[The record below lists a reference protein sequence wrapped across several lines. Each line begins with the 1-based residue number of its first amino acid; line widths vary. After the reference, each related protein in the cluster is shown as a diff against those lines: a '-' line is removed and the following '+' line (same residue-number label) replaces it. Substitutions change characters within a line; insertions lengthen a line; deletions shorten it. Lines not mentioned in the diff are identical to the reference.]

1 MKNKNIWNYILKEK
15 KYLFLIT
22 ITGLIYNV
30 GLLAGPYFEGQL
42 AGCLVDISKNLKTA
56 NSMIQLSVIY
66 ICVIL
71 FVQFARFLKRYFVR
85 EFGNDINRNLKMDVY
100 KHFVYDTSNNENAG
114 SIMTKAISDA
124 DACSEGIRKFTT
136 EIFDTGIALISY
148 IMMLVLYDAKLT
160 CFVIIFPV
168 ISYLIANKLG
178 PVVAKNAS
186 NAKKSAERLNTS
198 TLDRLHLA
206 ITYRI
211 YGEESNMHEVYE
223 KDLQDYEDKT
233 VRSNILETALKPLY
247 EIISMTGIV
256 FIIYFGSKRVM
267 NNLWD
272 VAIFTTYISCFTK
285 MAVKSSKAAKLFNA
299 VQKAKVS
306 WDRIY
311 PIIENDHE
319 VKNRKPIDVNTIEVS
334 NLSYAYDDRII
345 FSNVSFQAKKGDIIG
360 ITGEIASGKSTLG
373 KVFLENSHYQG
384 KILVNKKQLKDIEKD
399 YAVTSYMGHNLE
411 LFDDTIENN
420 IKFGKEVNIL
430 PVLDIASMKEEIET
444 FPDGI
449 YTRLGEGGIKLS
461 GGQQSRIALV
471 RTLYHARGIIVLDDP
486 FSACDKNT
494 EKEIYENIR
503 REYKDSIIFL
513 ISHRLSLF
521 DQMNQILFIDNQ
533 SVEAGTH
540 QELLK
545 NNEKYKHLYFLQ
557 TKEFL

>member
-420 IKFGKEVNIL
+420 IKFGKEGNIL

>member
-42 AGCLVDISKNLKTA
+42 AGCLLDISKNLKTA

-66 ICVIL
+66 VCIIL
-71 FVQFARFLKRYFVR
+71 LVQCARFLKRYFVR
-85 EFGNDINRNLKMDVY
+85 KFGNDINRNLKMDVY
-100 KHFVYDTSNNENAG
+100 KHFVYDTSNDENAG

-160 CFVIIFPV
+160 CFVIIFQV

-186 NAKKSAERLNTS
+186 NAKKSAERLNAS

-233 VRSNILETALKPLY
+233 VRSNILETSLKPLY

-256 FIIYFGSKRVM
+256 FIIYFGSKRVV

-272 VAIFTTYISCFTK
+272 IAIFTTYISCFTK

-311 PIIENDHE
+311 PIIDNDHE
-319 VKNRKPIDVNTIEVS
+319 VKNRKPFDVNTVEVC
-334 NLSYAYDDRII
+334 NLSYAYDDQVI

-384 KILVNKKQLKDIEKD
+384 KILVNGKQLKDIEKE

-420 IKFGKEVNIL
+420 IKFGKEGNIL
-430 PVLDIASMKEEIET
+430 PVLDIVSMKEEVEN
-444 FPDGI
+444 FSDGI
-449 YTRLGEGGIKLS
+449 YTKLKEGGIKLS
-461 GGQQSRIALV
+461 GGQQSRIALA

-503 REYKDSIIFL
+503 KEYKDSIIFL

-521 DQMNQILFIDNQ
+521 DQMDQILFIDNQ

-540 QELLK
+540 LELLK
-545 NNEKYKHLYFLQ
+545 NNDKYKHLYFLQ
-557 TKEFL
+557 TKESL

>member
-233 VRSNILETALKPLY
+233 IRSNILETALKPLY
-247 EIISMTGIV
+247 EIIPMTGIV

-420 IKFGKEVNIL
+420 IKFGKEGNIL
-430 PVLDIASMKEEIET
+430 PVLDIASMKEEVET

-461 GGQQSRIALV
+461 GGQQSRIALA

-521 DQMNQILFIDNQ
+521 EQMDQILFIDNQ

-557 TKEFL
+557 TKESL

>member
-66 ICVIL
+66 VCVIL
-71 FVQFARFLKRYFVR
+71 LVQFARYLKRYFVR
-85 EFGNDINRNLKMDVY
+85 KFGNDINRNLKMDVY

-160 CFVIIFPV
+160 CFVIIFQV

-186 NAKKSAERLNTS
+186 NAKKSAERLNAS
-198 TLDRLHLA
+198 TLDCLHLA

-233 VRSNILETALKPLY
+233 VCSNILETALKPLY

-420 IKFGKEVNIL
+420 IKFGKEGNIL
-430 PVLDIASMKEEIET
+430 PVLDIASMEEEVET

-461 GGQQSRIALV
+461 GGQQSRIALA

-503 REYKDSIIFL
+503 REYKESIIFL

-557 TKEFL
+557 TKESL

>member
-42 AGCLVDISKNLKTA
+42 AGCLLDISKNLKTA
-56 NSMIQLSVIY
+56 KSMIQLSVIY
-66 ICVIL
+66 VCVIL
-71 FVQFARFLKRYFVR
+71 LVQFARFLKRYFVR
-85 EFGNDINRNLKMDVY
+85 KFGNDINRSIKMDVY
-100 KHFVYDTSNNENAG
+100 KHFVYDTSNDENAG

-160 CFVIIFPV
+160 CFVIIFQV

-186 NAKKSAERLNTS
+186 NAKKSAERLNAS

-233 VRSNILETALKPLY
+233 VRSNILETSLKPLY

-256 FIIYFGSKRVM
+256 FIIYFGSKRVV

-272 VAIFTTYISCFTK
+272 IAIFTTYISCFTK

-311 PIIENDHE
+311 PIIDNDHE
-319 VKNRKPIDVNTIEVS
+319 VKNRKPFDVNTLEVC
-334 NLSYAYDDRII
+334 NLSYAYDDQVI

-384 KILVNKKQLKDIEKD
+384 KILVNGKQLKDIEKE

-420 IKFGKEVNIL
+420 IKFGKEGNIL
-430 PVLDIASMKEEIET
+430 PVLDIVSMKEEVEN
-444 FPDGI
+444 FSDGI
-449 YTRLGEGGIKLS
+449 YTKLKEGGIKLS
-461 GGQQSRIALV
+461 GGQQSRIALA

-521 DQMNQILFIDNQ
+521 NQMDQILFIDNQ

-540 QELLK
+540 LELLK
-545 NNEKYKHLYFLQ
+545 NNDKYKHLYFLQ
-557 TKEFL
+557 TKESL

>member
-306 WDRIY
+306 WERIY

-420 IKFGKEVNIL
+420 IKFGKEGNIL

>member
-186 NAKKSAERLNTS
+186 NAKKSAERLNAS

-420 IKFGKEVNIL
+420 IKFGKEGNIL
-430 PVLDIASMKEEIET
+430 PVLDIASMEEEVET

-461 GGQQSRIALV
+461 GGQQSRIALA

-503 REYKDSIIFL
+503 REYKESIIFL

-557 TKEFL
+557 TKESL

>member
-1 MKNKNIWNYILKEK
+1 MKNKNIWSYILKEK

-66 ICVIL
+66 VCVIL
-71 FVQFARFLKRYFVR
+71 LVQCTRFLKRYFVR
-85 EFGNDINRNLKMDVY
+85 KFGNDINRNLKMDVY
-100 KHFVYDTSNNENAG
+100 KHFVYDTSNDENAG

-160 CFVIIFPV
+160 CFVIIFQV

-186 NAKKSAERLNTS
+186 NAKKSAERLNAS

-206 ITYRI
+206 IIYRI

-233 VRSNILETALKPLY
+233 VRSNILETSLKPLY
-247 EIISMTGIV
+247 EMISMTGIV
-256 FIIYFGSKRVM
+256 FIIYFGSKRVV

-272 VAIFTTYISCFTK
+272 IAIFTTYISCFTK

-311 PIIENDHE
+311 PIIDNDHE
-319 VKNRKPIDVNTIEVS
+319 VKNRKPFDVNTLEVC
-334 NLSYAYDDRII
+334 NLSYAYDDQVI

-384 KILVNKKQLKDIEKD
+384 KILVNGKPLKDIEKD

-420 IKFGKEVNIL
+420 IKFGKEGNIL
-430 PVLDIASMKEEIET
+430 SVLDIACMKEEVEN
-444 FPDGI
+444 FSDGI
-449 YTRLGEGGIKLS
+449 YTKIKEGGIKLS
-461 GGQQSRIALV
+461 GGQQSRIALA

-521 DQMNQILFIDNQ
+521 DQMDQILFIDNQ

-540 QELLK
+540 LELLK
-545 NNEKYKHLYFLQ
+545 NNDKYKHLYFLQ
-557 TKEFL
+557 TKECL

>member
-334 NLSYAYDDRII
+334 NLSYAYDDSII
-345 FSNVSFQAKKGDIIG
+345 FSKVSFQAKKGDIIG

-420 IKFGKEVNIL
+420 IKFGKEGNIL

>member
-66 ICVIL
+66 VCVIL
-71 FVQFARFLKRYFVR
+71 LVQFARYLKRYFVR
-85 EFGNDINRNLKMDVY
+85 KFGNDINRNLKMDVY

-160 CFVIIFPV
+160 CFVIIFQV

-186 NAKKSAERLNTS
+186 NAKKSAERLNAS

-233 VRSNILETALKPLY
+233 VRSNILETSLKPLY

-256 FIIYFGSKRVM
+256 FIIYFGSKRVV

-272 VAIFTTYISCFTK
+272 IAIFTTYISCFTK

-384 KILVNKKQLKDIEKD
+384 KILVNGKPLKDIEKD

-420 IKFGKEVNIL
+420 IEFGKEGNIL
-430 PVLDIASMKEEIET
+430 PVLDIVSMKEEVEN
-444 FPDGI
+444 FSDGI
-449 YTRLGEGGIKLS
+449 YTKLKEGGIKLS
-461 GGQQSRIALV
+461 GGQQSRIALA

-521 DQMNQILFIDNQ
+521 DQMDQILFIDNQ
-533 SVEAGTH
+533 RVEAGTH
-540 QELLK
+540 LELLK
-545 NNEKYKHLYFLQ
+545 NNDKYKHLYFLQ
-557 TKEFL
+557 TKESL

>member
-66 ICVIL
+66 VCVIL
-71 FVQFARFLKRYFVR
+71 LVQFARYLKRYFVR
-85 EFGNDINRNLKMDVY
+85 KFGNDINRNIKMDVY
-100 KHFVYDTSNNENAG
+100 KHFVYDTSNDEDAG

-160 CFVIIFPV
+160 CFVIIFQV

-186 NAKKSAERLNTS
+186 NAKKSAERLNAS

-233 VRSNILETALKPLY
+233 VRSNILETSLKPLY

-256 FIIYFGSKRVM
+256 FIIYFGSKRVV

-272 VAIFTTYISCFTK
+272 IAIFTTYISCFTK

-311 PIIENDHE
+311 PIIDNDHE
-319 VKNRKPIDVNTIEVS
+319 VKNRKPFDVNTVEVC
-334 NLSYAYDDRII
+334 NLSYAYDDQVI

-384 KILVNKKQLKDIEKD
+384 KILVNGKPLKDIEKD

-420 IKFGKEVNIL
+420 IEFGKEGNIL

-461 GGQQSRIALV
+461 GGQQSRIALA

-503 REYKDSIIFL
+503 KEYKDSIIFL

-521 DQMNQILFIDNQ
+521 DQMDQILFIDNQ

-540 QELLK
+540 LELLK
-545 NNEKYKHLYFLQ
+545 NNDKYKHLYFLQ
-557 TKEFL
+557 TKECL

>member
-30 GLLAGPYFEGQL
+30 GLLTGPYFEGQL

-66 ICVIL
+66 VCIIL
-71 FVQFARFLKRYFVR
+71 LVQCARFLKRYFVR
-85 EFGNDINRNLKMDVY
+85 KFGNDINRNLKMDVY
-100 KHFVYDTSNNENAG
+100 KHFVYDTSNDENAG

-160 CFVIIFPV
+160 CFVIIFQV

-186 NAKKSAERLNTS
+186 NAKKSAERLNAS

-223 KDLQDYEDKT
+223 KDLQDYENKT
-233 VRSNILETALKPLY
+233 VRSNILETSLKPLY

-256 FIIYFGSKRVM
+256 FIIYFGSKRVV

-272 VAIFTTYISCFTK
+272 IAIFTTYISCFTK

-311 PIIENDHE
+311 PIIDNDHE
-319 VKNRKPIDVNTIEVS
+319 VKNRKPFDVNTVEVC
-334 NLSYAYDDRII
+334 NLSYAYDDQVI

-384 KILVNKKQLKDIEKD
+384 KILVNGKPLKDIEKD

-420 IKFGKEVNIL
+420 IEFGKEGNIL
-430 PVLDIASMKEEIET
+430 PVLDIVSMKEEVEN
-444 FPDGI
+444 FSDGI
-449 YTRLGEGGIKLS
+449 YTKLKEGGIKLS
-461 GGQQSRIALV
+461 GGQQSRIALA

-503 REYKDSIIFL
+503 KEYKDSIIFL

-521 DQMNQILFIDNQ
+521 DQMDQILFIDNQ

-540 QELLK
+540 LELLK
-545 NNEKYKHLYFLQ
+545 NNDKYKHLYFLQ
-557 TKEFL
+557 TKECL

>member
-178 PVVAKNAS
+178 PVVAKNAF

-206 ITYRI
+206 ITSRN

-233 VRSNILETALKPLY
+233 VRSNILETSLKPLY

-256 FIIYFGSKRVM
+256 FIIYFGSKRVV

-272 VAIFTTYISCFTK
+272 IAIFTTYISCFTK

-319 VKNRKPIDVNTIEVS
+319 VKYRKLVDVNTIEVS

-420 IKFGKEVNIL
+420 IKFGKEGNIL
-430 PVLDIASMKEEIET
+430 PVLDIASMKEEVES

-461 GGQQSRIALV
+461 GGQQSRIALA

-503 REYKDSIIFL
+503 REYKESIIFL

-557 TKEFL
+557 TKESL

>member
-285 MAVKSSKAAKLFNA
+285 MSVKSSKAAKLFNA

-384 KILVNKKQLKDIEKD
+384 KILVNKKRLKDIEKD

-420 IKFGKEVNIL
+420 IKFGKEGNIL
-430 PVLDIASMKEEIET
+430 PVLDIASMKEEVET

-461 GGQQSRIALV
+461 GGQQSRIALA

-557 TKEFL
+557 TKESL

>member
-1 MKNKNIWNYILKEK
+1 MNNKNIWNYILKEK

-420 IKFGKEVNIL
+420 IKFGKEGNIL
-430 PVLDIASMKEEIET
+430 PVLDIASMKEEVET

-461 GGQQSRIALV
+461 GGQQSRIALA

-557 TKEFL
+557 TKESL

>member
-66 ICVIL
+66 VCIIL
-71 FVQFARFLKRYFVR
+71 LVQCARFLKRYFVR
-85 EFGNDINRNLKMDVY
+85 KFGNDINRNLKMDVY
-100 KHFVYDTSNNENAG
+100 KHFVYDTSNDENAG

-160 CFVIIFPV
+160 CFVIIFQV

-186 NAKKSAERLNTS
+186 NAKKSAERLNAS

-223 KDLQDYEDKT
+223 KDLQDYENKT
-233 VRSNILETALKPLY
+233 VRSNILETSLKPLY

-256 FIIYFGSKRVM
+256 FIIYFGSKRVV

-272 VAIFTTYISCFTK
+272 IAIFTTYISCFTK

-311 PIIENDHE
+311 PIIDNDHE
-319 VKNRKPIDVNTIEVS
+319 VKNRKPFDVNTVEVC
-334 NLSYAYDDRII
+334 NLSYAYDDQVI

-384 KILVNKKQLKDIEKD
+384 KILVNGKPLKDIEKD

-420 IKFGKEVNIL
+420 IEFGKEGNIL
-430 PVLDIASMKEEIET
+430 PVLDIVSMKEEVEN
-444 FPDGI
+444 FSDGI
-449 YTRLGEGGIKLS
+449 YTKLKEGGIKLS
-461 GGQQSRIALV
+461 GGQQSRIALA

-521 DQMNQILFIDNQ
+521 DQMDQILFIDNQ

-540 QELLK
+540 LELLK
-545 NNEKYKHLYFLQ
+545 NNDKYKHLYFLQ
-557 TKEFL
+557 TKESL

>member
-1 MKNKNIWNYILKEK
+1 MKNKNIWNYILIEK

-66 ICVIL
+66 VCVIL
-71 FVQFARFLKRYFVR
+71 LVQFARYLKRYFVR
-85 EFGNDINRNLKMDVY
+85 KFGNDINRNLKMDVY

-160 CFVIIFPV
+160 CFVIIFQV

-186 NAKKSAERLNTS
+186 NAKKSAERLNAS

-233 VRSNILETALKPLY
+233 VRSNILETSLKPLY

-256 FIIYFGSKRVM
+256 FIIYFGSKRVV

-272 VAIFTTYISCFTK
+272 IAIFTTYISCFTK
-285 MAVKSSKAAKLFNA
+285 MTVKSSKAAKLFNA

-311 PIIENDHE
+311 PIIDNDHE
-319 VKNRKPIDVNTIEVS
+319 VKNRKPFDVNTLEVC
-334 NLSYAYDDRII
+334 NLSYAYDDQVI

-384 KILVNKKQLKDIEKD
+384 KILVNGKPLKDIEKD

-420 IKFGKEVNIL
+420 IEFGKEGNIL
-430 PVLDIASMKEEIET
+430 SVLDIACMKEEVEN
-444 FPDGI
+444 FSDGI
-449 YTRLGEGGIKLS
+449 YTKLKEGGIKLS
-461 GGQQSRIALV
+461 GGQQSRIALA
-471 RTLYHARGIIVLDDP
+471 RALYLARGIIVLDDP

-521 DQMNQILFIDNQ
+521 DQMDQILFIDNQ
-533 SVEAGTH
+533 RVEAGTH
-540 QELLK
+540 LELLK
-545 NNEKYKHLYFLQ
+545 NNDKYKHLYFLQ
-557 TKEFL
+557 TKESL

>member
-42 AGCLVDISKNLKTA
+42 AGCLLDISKNLKTA

-66 ICVIL
+66 VCVIL
-71 FVQFARFLKRYFVR
+71 LVQCTRFLKRYFVR
-85 EFGNDINRNLKMDVY
+85 KFGNDINRNLKMDVY

-233 VRSNILETALKPLY
+233 VRSNILETSLKPLY

-256 FIIYFGSKRVM
+256 FIIYFGSKRVV

-272 VAIFTTYISCFTK
+272 IAIFTTYISCFTK

-311 PIIENDHE
+311 PIIDNDHE
-319 VKNRKPIDVNTIEVS
+319 VKNRKPFDVNTVEVC
-334 NLSYAYDDRII
+334 NLSYAYDDQVI

-384 KILVNKKQLKDIEKD
+384 KILVNGKQLKDIEKE

-420 IKFGKEVNIL
+420 IKFGKEGNIL
-430 PVLDIASMKEEIET
+430 PVLDIVSMKEEVEN
-444 FPDGI
+444 FSDGI
-449 YTRLGEGGIKLS
+449 YTKLKEGGIKLS
-461 GGQQSRIALV
+461 GGQQSRIALA

-503 REYKDSIIFL
+503 KEYKDSIIFL

-521 DQMNQILFIDNQ
+521 DQMNQVLFIDNQ
-533 SVEAGTH
+533 SVESGTH
-540 QELLK
+540 LELLK
-545 NNEKYKHLYFLQ
+545 NNDKYKHLYFLQ
-557 TKEFL
+557 TKESL

>member
-186 NAKKSAERLNTS
+186 NAKKSAERLNAS

-345 FSNVSFQAKKGDIIG
+345 FSNVSFQTKKGDIIG

-420 IKFGKEVNIL
+420 IKFGKEGNIS
-430 PVLDIASMKEEIET
+430 PVLDIASMKEEVET

-461 GGQQSRIALV
+461 GGQQSRIALA

-503 REYKDSIIFL
+503 REYKESIIFL

-557 TKEFL
+557 TKESL

>member
-186 NAKKSAERLNTS
+186 NAKKSAERLNAS

-384 KILVNKKQLKDIEKD
+384 KILVNKKRLKDIEKD

-420 IKFGKEVNIL
+420 IKFGKEGNIL
-430 PVLDIASMKEEIET
+430 PVLDIASMKEEVET

-461 GGQQSRIALV
+461 GGQQSRIALA

-503 REYKDSIIFL
+503 REYKESIIFL

-557 TKEFL
+557 RKESL

>member
-178 PVVAKNAS
+178 PVVAKNAF
-186 NAKKSAERLNTS
+186 NAKKSAERLNAS

-233 VRSNILETALKPLY
+233 VCSNILETAIKPLY

-420 IKFGKEVNIL
+420 IKFGKEGNIL
-430 PVLDIASMKEEIET
+430 PVLDIASMKEEVES

-461 GGQQSRIALV
+461 GGQQSRIALA

>member
-1 MKNKNIWNYILKEK
+1 MRNKNIWNYILKEK

-66 ICVIL
+66 VCVIL
-71 FVQFARFLKRYFVR
+71 LVQCTRFLKRYFVR
-85 EFGNDINRNLKMDVY
+85 KFGNDINRNLKMDVY
-100 KHFVYDTSNNENAG
+100 KHFVYDTSNDENAG
-114 SIMTKAISDA
+114 SIMTKAINDA

-160 CFVIIFPV
+160 CFVIIFQV

-186 NAKKSAERLNTS
+186 NAKESAERLNAS

-211 YGEESNMHEVYE
+211 YGEESNMHEGYE

-256 FIIYFGSKRVM
+256 FIIYFGSKRVV

-272 VAIFTTYISCFTK
+272 IAIFTTYISCFTK

-420 IKFGKEVNIL
+420 IKFGKEGNIL
-430 PVLDIASMKEEIET
+430 PVLDIVSMKEEVEN
-444 FPDGI
+444 FSDGI
-449 YTRLGEGGIKLS
+449 YTKLKEGGIKLS
-461 GGQQSRIALV
+461 GGQQSRIALA

-503 REYKDSIIFL
+503 REYKESIIFL

-557 TKEFL
+557 TKESL

>member
-1 MKNKNIWNYILKEK
+1 MKNKNIWKYILKEK

-66 ICVIL
+66 VCVIL
-71 FVQFARFLKRYFVR
+71 LVQCARFLKRYFVR
-85 EFGNDINRNLKMDVY
+85 KFGNDINRNLKMDVY
-100 KHFVYDTSNNENAG
+100 KHFVYDTSNDENAG

-160 CFVIIFPV
+160 CFVIIFQV

-233 VRSNILETALKPLY
+233 VRSNILETSLKPLY

-256 FIIYFGSKRVM
+256 FIIYFGSKRVV

-272 VAIFTTYISCFTK
+272 IAIFTTYISCFTK

-311 PIIENDHE
+311 PIIDNDHE
-319 VKNRKPIDVNTIEVS
+319 VKNRKPFDVNTVEVC
-334 NLSYAYDDRII
+334 NLSYAYDDQVI

-420 IKFGKEVNIL
+420 IKFGKEGNIL
-430 PVLDIASMKEEIET
+430 PVLDIASMKEEVET

-461 GGQQSRIALV
+461 GGQQSRIALA

-557 TKEFL
+557 TKESL

>member
-285 MAVKSSKAAKLFNA
+285 MAVKSSKAAKLFNT

-420 IKFGKEVNIL
+420 IKFGKEGNIL

-461 GGQQSRIALV
+461 GGQQSRIALA

>member
-1 MKNKNIWNYILKEK
+1 MKNKNIWKYILKEK

-56 NSMIQLSVIY
+56 NNMIQLSVIY
-66 ICVIL
+66 VCVIL
-71 FVQFARFLKRYFVR
+71 LVQCARFLKRYFVR
-85 EFGNDINRNLKMDVY
+85 KFGNDINRNLKMDVY
-100 KHFVYDTSNNENAG
+100 KHFVYDTSNDENAG

-124 DACSEGIRKFTT
+124 DTCSEGIRKFTT

-233 VRSNILETALKPLY
+233 VRSNILETSLKPLY

-256 FIIYFGSKRVM
+256 FIIYFGSKRVV

-272 VAIFTTYISCFTK
+272 IAIFTTYVSCFTK

-311 PIIENDHE
+311 PIIDNDHE
-319 VKNRKPIDVNTIEVS
+319 VKNRKPFDVNTLEVC
-334 NLSYAYDDRII
+334 NLSYAYDDQVI

-384 KILVNKKQLKDIEKD
+384 KILVNKKQLKDIEKE

-420 IKFGKEVNIL
+420 IEFGKEGNIL
-430 PVLDIASMKEEIET
+430 PVLDIVSMKEEVEN
-444 FPDGI
+444 FSDGI
-449 YTRLGEGGIKLS
+449 YTKLKEGGIKLS
-461 GGQQSRIALV
+461 GGQQSRIALA

-503 REYKDSIIFL
+503 KEYKDSIIFL

-521 DQMNQILFIDNQ
+521 DQMDQILFIDNQ

-540 QELLK
+540 LELLK
-545 NNEKYKHLYFLQ
+545 NNDKYKHLYFLQ
-557 TKEFL
+557 TKESL

>member
-85 EFGNDINRNLKMDVY
+85 EFGNDINRNFKMDVY

-178 PVVAKNAS
+178 PVVAKNAF
-186 NAKKSAERLNTS
+186 NAKKSAERLNAS

-233 VRSNILETALKPLY
+233 VCSNILETAIKPLY

-384 KILVNKKQLKDIEKD
+384 KILVNKKQLKAIEKD

-420 IKFGKEVNIL
+420 IKFGKEGNIL
-430 PVLDIASMKEEIET
+430 PVLDIASMKEEVES

-461 GGQQSRIALV
+461 GGQQSRIALA

-503 REYKDSIIFL
+503 REYKESIIFL

-521 DQMNQILFIDNQ
+521 EQMDQILFIDNQ

-557 TKEFL
+557 IKESL

>member
-42 AGCLVDISKNLKTA
+42 AGCLLDISKNLKTA

-66 ICVIL
+66 VCIIL
-71 FVQFARFLKRYFVR
+71 LVQCARFLKRYFVR
-85 EFGNDINRNLKMDVY
+85 KFGNDINRNLKMDVY
-100 KHFVYDTSNNENAG
+100 KHFVYDTSNDENAG

-160 CFVIIFPV
+160 CFVIIFQV

-186 NAKKSAERLNTS
+186 NAKESAERLNAS

-233 VRSNILETALKPLY
+233 VRSNILETSLKPLY

-256 FIIYFGSKRVM
+256 FIIYFGSKRVV

-272 VAIFTTYISCFTK
+272 IAIFTTYISCFTK

-311 PIIENDHE
+311 PIIDNDHE
-319 VKNRKPIDVNTIEVS
+319 VKNRKPFDVNTVEVC
-334 NLSYAYDDRII
+334 NLSYAYDDQVI

-384 KILVNKKQLKDIEKD
+384 KILVNGKQLKDIEKE

-420 IKFGKEVNIL
+420 IKFGKEGNIL
-430 PVLDIASMKEEIET
+430 PVLDIVSMKEEVEN
-444 FPDGI
+444 FSDGI
-449 YTRLGEGGIKLS
+449 YTKLKEGGIKLS
-461 GGQQSRIALV
+461 GGQQSRIALA

-503 REYKDSIIFL
+503 KEYKDSIIFL

-521 DQMNQILFIDNQ
+521 DQMNQVLFIDNQ
-533 SVEAGTH
+533 SVESGTH
-540 QELLK
+540 LELLK
-545 NNEKYKHLYFLQ
+545 NNDKYKHLYFLQ
-557 TKEFL
+557 TKESL

>member
-198 TLDRLHLA
+198 TLDRLLLA

-420 IKFGKEVNIL
+420 IKFGKEGNIL

>member
-42 AGCLVDISKNLKTA
+42 AGCLLDISKNLKTA

-66 ICVIL
+66 VCVIL
-71 FVQFARFLKRYFVR
+71 LVQCTRFLKRYFVR
-85 EFGNDINRNLKMDVY
+85 KFGNDINRNLKMDVY
-100 KHFVYDTSNNENAG
+100 KHFVYDTSNDENAG

-160 CFVIIFPV
+160 CFVIIFQV

-186 NAKKSAERLNTS
+186 NAKESAERLNAS

-233 VRSNILETALKPLY
+233 VRSNILETSLKPLY

-256 FIIYFGSKRVM
+256 FIIYFGSKRVV

-272 VAIFTTYISCFTK
+272 IAIFTTYISCFTK

-311 PIIENDHE
+311 PIIDNDHE
-319 VKNRKPIDVNTIEVS
+319 VKNRKPFDVNTVEVC
-334 NLSYAYDDRII
+334 NLSYAYDDQVI

-384 KILVNKKQLKDIEKD
+384 KILVNGKPLKDIEKD

-420 IKFGKEVNIL
+420 IKFGKEGNIL
-430 PVLDIASMKEEIET
+430 PVLDIVSMKEEVEN
-444 FPDGI
+444 FSDGI
-449 YTRLGEGGIKLS
+449 YTKIKEGGIKLS
-461 GGQQSRIALV
+461 GGQQSRIALA

-521 DQMNQILFIDNQ
+521 DQMNQVLFIDNQ
-533 SVEAGTH
+533 SVESGTH
-540 QELLK
+540 LELLK
-545 NNEKYKHLYFLQ
+545 NNDKYKHLYFLQ
-557 TKEFL
+557 TKESL

>member
-1 MKNKNIWNYILKEK
+1 MPSRAIFYIQKLLKS
-15 KYLFLIT
+15 
-22 ITGLIYNV
+22 GL
-30 GLLAGPYFEGQL
+30 
-42 AGCLVDISKNLKTA
+42 
-56 NSMIQLSVIY
+56 
-66 ICVIL
+66 
-71 FVQFARFLKRYFVR
+71 
-85 EFGNDINRNLKMDVY
+85 
-100 KHFVYDTSNNENAG
+100 NA
-114 SIMTKAISDA
+114 
-124 DACSEGIRKFTT
+124 
-136 EIFDTGIALISY
+136 
-148 IMMLVLYDAKLT
+148 
-160 CFVIIFPV
+160 
-168 ISYLIANKLG
+168 
-178 PVVAKNAS
+178 
-186 NAKKSAERLNTS
+186 S

-233 VRSNILETALKPLY
+233 VRSNILETSLKPLY

-256 FIIYFGSKRVM
+256 FIIYFGSKRVV

-272 VAIFTTYISCFTK
+272 IAIFTTYISCFTK

-311 PIIENDHE
+311 PIIDNDHE
-319 VKNRKPIDVNTIEVS
+319 VKNRKPFDVNTVEVC
-334 NLSYAYDDRII
+334 NLSYAYDDQVI

-384 KILVNKKQLKDIEKD
+384 KILVNGKPLKDIEKD

-420 IKFGKEVNIL
+420 IEFGKEGNIL
-430 PVLDIASMKEEIET
+430 PVLDIVSMKEEVEN
-444 FPDGI
+444 FSDGI
-449 YTRLGEGGIKLS
+449 YTKLKEGGIKLS
-461 GGQQSRIALV
+461 GGQQSRIALA

-503 REYKDSIIFL
+503 KEYKDSIIFL

-521 DQMNQILFIDNQ
+521 DQMDQILFIDNQ

-540 QELLK
+540 LELLK
-545 NNEKYKHLYFLQ
+545 NNDKYKHLYFLQ
-557 TKEFL
+557 TKESL

>member
-66 ICVIL
+66 VCVIL
-71 FVQFARFLKRYFVR
+71 LVQCTRFLKRYFVR
-85 EFGNDINRNLKMDVY
+85 KFGNDINRNLKMDVY
-100 KHFVYDTSNNENAG
+100 KHFVYDTSNDENAG

-160 CFVIIFPV
+160 CFVIIFQV

-186 NAKKSAERLNTS
+186 NAKKSAERLNAS

-223 KDLQDYEDKT
+223 KDLQDYENKT
-233 VRSNILETALKPLY
+233 VRSNILETSLKPLY

-256 FIIYFGSKRVM
+256 FIIYFGSKRVV

-272 VAIFTTYISCFTK
+272 IAIFTTYISCFTK

-311 PIIENDHE
+311 PIIDNDHE
-319 VKNRKPIDVNTIEVS
+319 VKNRKPFDVNTVEVC
-334 NLSYAYDDRII
+334 NLSYAYDDQVI

-384 KILVNKKQLKDIEKD
+384 KILVNGKPLKDIEKD

-420 IKFGKEVNIL
+420 IEFGKEGNIL
-430 PVLDIASMKEEIET
+430 PVLDIVSMKEEVEN
-444 FPDGI
+444 FSDGI
-449 YTRLGEGGIKLS
+449 YTKLKEGGIKLS
-461 GGQQSRIALV
+461 GGQQSRIALA

-503 REYKDSIIFL
+503 KEYKDSIIFL

-521 DQMNQILFIDNQ
+521 DQMDQILFIDNQ

-540 QELLK
+540 LELLK
-545 NNEKYKHLYFLQ
+545 NNDKYKHLYFLQ
-557 TKEFL
+557 TKESL

>member
-186 NAKKSAERLNTS
+186 NAKKSAERLNAS

-420 IKFGKEVNIL
+420 IKFGKEGNIL
-430 PVLDIASMKEEIET
+430 PVLDIASMKEEVET

-461 GGQQSRIALV
+461 GGQQSRIALA

-557 TKEFL
+557 TKESL

>member
-30 GLLAGPYFEGQL
+30 GLLSGPYFEGQL
-42 AGCLVDISKNLKTA
+42 AGCLVDNSKNLKTA

-233 VRSNILETALKPLY
+233 VRSNILETVLKPLY

-256 FIIYFGSKRVM
+256 FVIYFGSKRVM

-420 IKFGKEVNIL
+420 IKFGKEGNIL
-430 PVLDIASMKEEIET
+430 PVLDIASMKEEVET

-461 GGQQSRIALV
+461 GGQQSRIALA

-494 EKEIYENIR
+494 EKEIYENIK
-503 REYKDSIIFL
+503 REYKESIIFL

-521 DQMNQILFIDNQ
+521 EQMDQILFIDNQ
-533 SVEAGTH
+533 SIEAGTH

-557 TKEFL
+557 IKESL

>member
-66 ICVIL
+66 VCIIL
-71 FVQFARFLKRYFVR
+71 LVQCARFLKRYFVR
-85 EFGNDINRNLKMDVY
+85 KFGNDINRNLKMDVY
-100 KHFVYDTSNNENAG
+100 KHFVYDTSNDENAG

-186 NAKKSAERLNTS
+186 NAKKSAERLNAS

-223 KDLQDYEDKT
+223 KDLQDYENKT
-233 VRSNILETALKPLY
+233 VRSNILETSLKPLY

-256 FIIYFGSKRVM
+256 FIIYFGSKRVV

-272 VAIFTTYISCFTK
+272 IAIFTTYISCFTK

-311 PIIENDHE
+311 PIIDNDHE
-319 VKNRKPIDVNTIEVS
+319 VKNRKPFDVNTVEVC
-334 NLSYAYDDRII
+334 NLSYAYDDQVI

-384 KILVNKKQLKDIEKD
+384 KILVNGKPLKDIEKD

-420 IKFGKEVNIL
+420 IEFGKEGNIL
-430 PVLDIASMKEEIET
+430 PVLDIVSMKEEVEN
-444 FPDGI
+444 FSDGI
-449 YTRLGEGGIKLS
+449 YTKLKEGGIKLS
-461 GGQQSRIALV
+461 GGQQSRIALA
-471 RTLYHARGIIVLDDP
+471 RTLYHARGIIVLDDN

-503 REYKDSIIFL
+503 KEYKDSIIFL

-521 DQMNQILFIDNQ
+521 DQMDQILFIDNQ

-540 QELLK
+540 LELLK
-545 NNEKYKHLYFLQ
+545 NNDKYKHLYFLQ
-557 TKEFL
+557 TKECL

>member
-1 MKNKNIWNYILKEK
+1 MKNKNIWNYILIEK

-160 CFVIIFPV
+160 CFVIIFQV

-186 NAKKSAERLNTS
+186 NAKKSAERLNAS

-233 VRSNILETALKPLY
+233 VRSNILETSLKPLY

-256 FIIYFGSKRVM
+256 FIIYFGSKRVV

-272 VAIFTTYISCFTK
+272 IAIFTTYISCFTK

-299 VQKAKVS
+299 VQKAKVA

-311 PIIENDHE
+311 PIIDNDHE
-319 VKNRKPIDVNTIEVS
+319 VKNRKPFDVNTVEVC
-334 NLSYAYDDRII
+334 NLSYAYDDQVI

-384 KILVNKKQLKDIEKD
+384 KILVNGKPLKDIEKD

-420 IKFGKEVNIL
+420 IKFGKEGNIL
-430 PVLDIASMKEEIET
+430 PVLDIVSMKEEVEN
-444 FPDGI
+444 FSDGI
-449 YTRLGEGGIKLS
+449 YTKIKEGGIKLS
-461 GGQQSRIALV
+461 GGQQSRIALA

-521 DQMNQILFIDNQ
+521 NQMDQILFIDNQ

-540 QELLK
+540 LELLK
-545 NNEKYKHLYFLQ
+545 NNKYKHLYFLQ
-557 TKEFL
+557 TKECL

>member
-178 PVVAKNAS
+178 PVVAKNAF
-186 NAKKSAERLNTS
+186 NAKKSAERLNAS

-233 VRSNILETALKPLY
+233 VCSNILETAIKPLY

-285 MAVKSSKAAKLFNA
+285 MAVKSSKAAKLFNT

-420 IKFGKEVNIL
+420 IKFGKEGNIL
-430 PVLDIASMKEEIET
+430 PVLDIASMKEEVET

>member
-420 IKFGKEVNIL
+420 IKFGKEGNIL
-430 PVLDIASMKEEIET
+430 PVLDIASMKEEVET

-461 GGQQSRIALV
+461 GGQQSRIALA

-503 REYKDSIIFL
+503 REYKESIIFL

-521 DQMNQILFIDNQ
+521 EQMDQILFIDNQ

-557 TKEFL
+557 IKESL

>member
-186 NAKKSAERLNTS
+186 NAKKSAERLNAS

-233 VRSNILETALKPLY
+233 VCSNILETALKPLY

-285 MAVKSSKAAKLFNA
+285 MAVKSSKAAKLFNT

-420 IKFGKEVNIL
+420 IKFGKEGNIL

>member
-42 AGCLVDISKNLKTA
+42 AGCLIDISKKLKTS
-56 NSMIQLSVIY
+56 NNMIQLSIIY
-66 ICVIL
+66 VGIIL

-85 EFGNDINRNLKMDVY
+85 KFGNDINRNLKMDVY

-136 EIFDTGIALISY
+136 EVFDTGIALVSY

-160 CFVIIFPV
+160 CFVIIFQV

-223 KDLQDYEDKT
+223 KDLQDYEDKI
-233 VRSNILETALKPLY
+233 VRSNILETSLKPLY
-247 EIISMTGIV
+247 EIISMTGII

-272 VAIFTTYISCFTK
+272 IAIFTTYISCFTK
-285 MAVKSSKAAKLFNA
+285 MAVKSSNAAKLFNA

-311 PIIENDHE
+311 PIIENEHE
-319 VKNRKPIDVNTIEVS
+319 EKNRKPLDVNTVEVS
-334 NLSYAYDDRII
+334 NLSYAYDERII

-420 IKFGKEVNIL
+420 IKFGKEGNIL
-430 PVLDIASMKEEIET
+430 PVLDIVSMKEEVET

-449 YTRLGEGGIKLS
+449 YTRLLEGGIKLS
-461 GGQQSRIALV
+461 GGQQSRIALA
-471 RTLYHARGIIVLDDP
+471 RTLYHARGIIILDDP

-503 REYKDSIIFL
+503 REYKDSIIFF

-521 DQMNQILFIDNQ
+521 DQMDQILFIDNQ
-533 SVEAGTH
+533 SVKAGTH

-557 TKEFL
+557 TKESL

>member
-420 IKFGKEVNIL
+420 IKFGKEGNIL
-430 PVLDIASMKEEIET
+430 PVLDIASMKEEVES

-461 GGQQSRIALV
+461 GGQQSRIALA

-503 REYKDSIIFL
+503 REYKESIIFL

-521 DQMNQILFIDNQ
+521 EQMDQILFIDNQ

-557 TKEFL
+557 IKESL